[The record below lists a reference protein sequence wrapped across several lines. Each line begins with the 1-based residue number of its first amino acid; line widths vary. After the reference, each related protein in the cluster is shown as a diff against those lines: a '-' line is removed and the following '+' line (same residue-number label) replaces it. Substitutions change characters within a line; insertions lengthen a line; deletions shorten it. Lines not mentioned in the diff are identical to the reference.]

1 MKFFALLSLL
11 LGSLAIGQISAANT
25 HHLLCYYDGSSFIRE
40 GLSKLILSDL
50 EPALQYCTHLIYG
63 YAGINPSSNKLVS
76 NNEKLD
82 LDLGSSLFRQ
92 VTSLKRKY
100 PALKVLLSVGG
111 DKDVVDPENNK
122 YLTLLESSNARIPFI
137 NSAHSLVKTYG
148 FDGLDLAWQFPKNKA
163 KKVHGSIGKFWKG
176 FKKIFT
182 GDYIVDEKSEEHK
195 EEFTALV
202 RELKNAFRPD
212 GYLLGLS
219 VLPNVNSSRKSFFR
233 DSFVPLLTLLVISIS
248 VFFDVPALINN
259 LDYVNLHAYDFQT
272 PERNNEVADFPAP
285 IYELNERNPE
295 ANVNYQVKYWTQ
307 NRAPA
312 SKINVGLATYG
323 RAWKLTKDSG
333 LTGLPPVAEADGVA
347 PAGTQTQVPG
357 LLSWPEVCAKL
368 PNPANQHL
376 KGADGPL
383 RKVGDPTR
391 RFGSYAY
398 RSADDSGENGV
409 WVGYEDPDTAAI
421 KAEYVKREGLGG
433 IAVVDLSFD
442 DFRGGCTGGDK
453 FPILRKIK
461 GSL

>member
-1 MKFFALLSLL
+1 IMKLYALLSLL
-11 LGSLAIGQISAANT
+11 VGSLAIGQISAAGS
-25 HHLLCYYDGSSFIRE
+25 HHLLCYYDGSSFVRE

-50 EPALQYCTHLIYG
+50 EPALAYCTHLIYG

-92 VTSLKRKY
+92 VTGLKRKY

-111 DKDVVDPENNK
+111 DKDIVDPDNNK

-163 KKVHGSIGKFWKG
+163 KKVHGGIGKFWKG

-182 GDYIVDEKSEEHK
+182 GDFVVDEKAEEHK

-212 GYLLGLS
+212 GYLLGVS
-219 VLPNVNSSRKSFFR
+219 VLPNVNSS
-233 DSFVPLLTLLVISIS
+233 L
-248 VFFDVPALINN
+248 FFDVPAIINN
-259 LDYVNLHAYDFQT
+259 LDYVNLHTYDFQT

-295 ANVNYQVKYWTQ
+295 SNINYQVKYWTQ

-312 SKINVGLATYG
+312 AKINVGIATYG

-347 PAGTQTQVPG
+347 PAGTQTQIPG

-383 RKVGDPTR
+383 RKVGDPTK

-398 RSADDSGENGV
+398 RSADDNGDNGV
-409 WVGYEDPDTAAI
+409 WTGYEDPDTAAI

-442 DFRGGCTGGDK
+442 DFRGGCTGHDK
-453 FPILRKIK
+453 YPILRSVKSK
-461 GSL
+461 L